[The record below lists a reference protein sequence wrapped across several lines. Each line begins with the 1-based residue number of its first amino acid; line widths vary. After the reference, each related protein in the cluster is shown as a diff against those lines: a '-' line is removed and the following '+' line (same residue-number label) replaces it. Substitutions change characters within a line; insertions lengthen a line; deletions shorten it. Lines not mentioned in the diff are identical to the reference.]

1 MKTVQNIHG
10 FTLIELLVVVAIIG
24 ILAAVAI
31 PEFARYRQ
39 SGYDGQAAADI
50 HNAATA
56 EEAYFSSTYQYLD
69 CGSRS
74 ECSSVLPWLKLSA
87 DTDIKMTKGNASYT
101 GTTKSN
107 RGSGKTCGWDSTRG
121 GFLGCN

>member
-1 MKTVQNIHG
+1 MKTVQDIRG

-31 PEFARYRQ
+31 PEFTRYRQ
-39 SGYDGQAAADI
+39 NGYDGQAAADL

-56 EEAYFSSTYQYLD
+56 EEAYFSSTYEYLD
-69 CGSRS
+69 CRSRS
-74 ECSSVLPWLKLSA
+74 ECVSLLPWLKLST
-87 DTDIKMTKGNASYT
+87 DTDIKMTKGGATYT

-107 RGSGKTCGWDSTRG
+107 RGSGKTCRWDSTRG
-121 GFLGCN
+121 GFLGCY

>member
-1 MKTVQNIHG
+1 MKTVQDIRG

-39 SGYDGQAAADI
+39 SGFDAQAASDL

-56 EEAYFSSTYQYLD
+56 EEAYFSSTHEYLD
-69 CGSRS
+69 CNSRS
-74 ECSSVLPWLKLSA
+74 ECISMLPWLRMSA
-87 DTDIKMTKGNASYT
+87 DTDIKMTRGDATYT
-101 GTTKSN
+101 GTTKST
-107 RGSGKTCGWDSTRG
+107 RGSGKTCSWDSTLG
-121 GFLGCN
+121 GFRGCF